1 MTPVFGKLVVFPD
14 GEALAQ
20 GAANFLC
27 EQAEAKQGEFVLS
40 LSGGSTPK
48 RLYEILAAAPLKSR
62 FPWDR
67 TQFVYGDERFV
78 PPDDPASNAR
88 MTDIAMFDHV
98 QVPEDHVHALPTVG
112 QSAEQAAAAYE
123 STLQKLYGATALS
136 PGRPMFDVMLL
147 GLGDDGHTASLIPGE
162 PALQER
168 RRWTAV
174 VAHGRL
180 ETRITLTYPALESS
194 RHMVFLVQ
202 GEAKRAI
209 LDRVL
214 SGDDRVPAAKLRP
227 VGEVLWFCDRSA
239 AGRWAE

>member
-1 MTPVFGKLVVFPD
+1 MTPAFGKLVVFPD
-14 GEALAQ
+14 GETLAQ

-27 EQAEAKQGEFVLS
+27 EQAEAKRGEFVLS

-48 RLYEILAAAPLKSR
+48 RLYEMLAAAPLASR

-98 QVPEDHVHALPTVG
+98 QVPEGHVHRLRTVDR
-112 QSAEQAAAAYE
+112 SAEQAAAEYE
-123 STLQKLYGATALS
+123 RTLQTLYGATTLS
-136 PGRPMFDVMLL
+136 AGRPMFDVTLL

-162 PALQER
+162 PTLQER

-174 VAHGRL
+174 VAHGRP

-194 RHMVFLVQ
+194 RHVVFLVQ

-214 SGDDRVPAAKLRP
+214 SGDDRLPAAKLRP

-239 AGRWAE
+239 AGRWTA